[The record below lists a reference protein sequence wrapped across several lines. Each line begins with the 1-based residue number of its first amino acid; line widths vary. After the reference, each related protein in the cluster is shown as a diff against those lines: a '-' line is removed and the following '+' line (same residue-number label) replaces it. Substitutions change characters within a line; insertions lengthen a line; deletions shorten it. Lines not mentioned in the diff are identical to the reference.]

1 MSGKQVRDKAQKII
15 ELWESGVLNKSQIA
29 RRLDCTTSNVSQ
41 VLKRWEEKTI
51 VPHRTKPTGS
61 RTCQRP
67 DIDNGLKPCGR
78 PLHEIGGEKL
88 GICKH
93 HWDTL
98 KPLGNQKTPING
110 QRHARKY

>member
-1 MSGKQVRDKAQKII
+1 MNKQRPDTKADVIRQLWASGIRNKA
-15 ELWESGVLNKSQIA
+15 EIA
-29 RRLDCTTSNVSQ
+29 RRAGCSKSNVTQ
-41 VLKRWEEKTI
+41 VLTRSEE
-51 VPHRTKPTGS
+51 PAPRPKPKGP

-93 HWDTL
+93 HWDTF
-98 KPLGNQKTPING
+98 KPLGNQKTPITG
-110 QRHARKY
+110 QRASRRYG